1 MAIDDSLERARL
13 HPDVLKN
20 LNKNKKL
27 KTAEAYSE
35 DNPPPYPVTSVNGQ
49 TGDVDIPTVNLPVS
63 VQNGGTG
70 ETTAAQAAKNLGVL
84 PLGEVVTKIPS
95 NADLDNYGLPGV
107 YAVNNND
114 IARTIANMPEGYAGT
129 LRVFSGLG
137 ADITASSTYKYIIQE
152 YVAYYGRTYYRYGD
166 SGSGTTLTW
175 GVWRTVYDS
184 RDFPLSVTMGGTGAS
199 SAAAARENLAVP
211 NMQTDTHPTLL
222 KSDGSN
228 SWIKIG
234 KANSS
239 YGLLPSQVGAKG
251 SGHNHIG
258 TAQWYWSDAY
268 VDNYYGSWKGDTI
281 PVGKGGTGA
290 TTAAAARTNLGVP
303 SKTSQLTNDSK
314 YTTLLDV
321 YPVGSIYMSVNS
333 TSPATLFGGTWEQL
347 KDRFLLAAGSTY
359 SAGSTGGSS
368 TMAHTH
374 TMSHTHN
381 LDSNGYAKM
390 TLYGSGGV
398 SYKEKNGVTTWTANY
413 RVTGGGGVGG
423 SVSINST
430 DGAELGGRTAGSSA
444 ANTGAASN
452 TDNMP
457 PYLTVYMWKRTK

>member
-27 KTAEAYSE
+27 KMAEAYSE

-63 VQNGGTG
+63 VQDGGTG
-70 ETTAAQAAKNLGVL
+70 ADNAADARTNLGLGDVAIENVV
-84 PLGEVVTKIPS
+84 PLNK
-95 NADLDNYGLPGV
+95 
-107 YAVNNND
+107 
-114 IARTIANMPEGYAGT
+114 
-129 LRVFSGLG
+129 
-137 ADITASSTYKYIIQE
+137 
-152 YVAYYGRTYYRYGD
+152 
-166 SGSGTTLTW
+166 
-175 GVWRTVYDS
+175 
-184 RDFPLSVTMGGTGAS
+184 GGTGAS
-199 SAAAARENLAVP
+199 NAATARANLAVP

-281 PVGKGGTGA
+281 PVDKGGTGA
-290 TTAAAARTNLGVP
+290 TSAAAARTNLGVP

-314 YTTLLDV
+314 FTTLLDV

-333 TSPATLFGGTWEQL
+333 TSPATLFGGTWERL

-374 TMSHTHN
+374 TISHTHN
-381 LDSNGYAKM
+381 LDSNGYAKL
-390 TLYGSGGV
+390 TLHAAGGT
-398 SYKEKNGVTTWTANY
+398 SIRYRGGTSTWTANY
-413 RVTGGGGVGG
+413 RVTGGGGSGIDI
-423 SVSINST
+423 SINMT
-430 DGAELGGRTAGSSA
+430 EGTELGGRTAGSSA

-452 TDNMP
+452 DNNMP
-457 PYLTVYMWKRTK
+457 PYLAVYVWKRTK